1 MAKKRILVIED
12 VPEVL
17 RGLVIRLERAGYE
30 VITATDGE
38 EGLRKARDLSPDLVL
53 LDLMLPKM
61 DGYKVC
67 RLLKFDEEYQHI
79 PVLIL
84 SARAMERDKARGFE
98 TGADAYITKPYD
110 SKTLLTTIER
120 LLDHTYVPGNL
131 HGAAKNNPQ
140 FTGDSTPEKR

>member
-1 MAKKRILVIED
+1 MSKKRILIIED

-38 EGLRKARDLSPDLVL
+38 DGLKKARDENPDLVL

-67 RLLKFDEEYQHI
+67 RLLKFDEDYQHI

-84 SARAMERDKARGFE
+84 SARAMERDRARGFE

-120 LLDHTYVPGNL
+120 LLDRTYVPDNSYLAMKKSPQPVGGGGKA
-131 HGAAKNNPQ
+131 GA
-140 FTGDSTPEKR
+140 